1 MNKQLLKTAREYKG
15 LLLFFV
21 LMVMFR
27 SAIADWND
35 VPTGSMK
42 PTIIEGDRI
51 FVNKLA
57 YDLRVP
63 LTHISLVRL
72 GEPERGDIVVFD
84 SHAADRRLV
93 KRVIGLPGDVVQM
106 AAGRV
111 IVNGQPAEY
120 TDVRYEGNSMYATES
135 IGELQHPVRYDYDV
149 TRAIDSF
156 GPAIVP
162 EDHYLMLGDNR
173 RNSAD
178 SRYYGFVPYENLR
191 GRPLFIYLSV
201 DFAAWRI
208 RWGRFGMR
216 VR

>member
-15 LLLFFV
+15 LLLFLV

-106 AAGRV
+106 SEGRV

-120 TDVRYEGNSMYATES
+120 TEVKYEGNSMYATES
-135 IGELQHPVRYDYDV
+135 IGELRHVVRYDYDV
-149 TRAIDSF
+149 ATAVDSF
-156 GPAIVP
+156 GPVIVP
-162 EDHYLMLGDNR
+162 ENHYLMLGDNR
-173 RNSAD
+173 RNSVD
-178 SRYYGFVPYENLR
+178 SRYYGFVPRDEIVGRSRTVVLSLDLENYFLPR
-191 GRPLFIYLSV
+191 VDRFVDPL
-201 DFAAWRI
+201 
-208 RWGRFGMR
+208 
-216 VR
+216 